1 MRFEYFERDEGD
13 DRKILIAREKGS
25 ESKTFTMAGEIIGA
39 SKFSRKLICDMWDSC
54 IQVFEEGNNEMI
66 TWGEGLFDEY
76 GGIVG
81 EL

>member
-39 SKFSRKLICDMWDSC
+39 SKFSRKLICDMWDAC
-54 IQVFEEGNNEMI
+54 I
-66 TWGEGLFDEY
+66 
-76 GGIVG
+76 
-81 EL
+81 